1 MLPAALKI
9 FETCCVLKELVE
21 DVHLGGVAVDTV
33 NQHIYWTAAW
43 ADGAPGTYRNL
54 VDLCGSGGSENYIVK
69 VKAC

>member
-1 MLPAALKI
+1 
-9 FETCCVLKELVE
+9 VE
-21 DVHLGGVAVDTV
+21 DVHLGGVAVDAV

-69 VKAC
+69 AC